1 MEMLTSIAL
10 CGKINKNFLENLR
23 KFYTSI
29 MIQERIFREYHVG
42 IFPKSKQINVKNKI
56 KNKK

>member
-10 CGKINKNFLENLR
+10 CGIINKNFLENSR

-29 MIQERIFREYHVG
+29 MIQERIFRENHVG
-42 IFPKSKQINVKNKI
+42 IFPKSNVKIKK
-56 KNKK
+56 KNKNNKK